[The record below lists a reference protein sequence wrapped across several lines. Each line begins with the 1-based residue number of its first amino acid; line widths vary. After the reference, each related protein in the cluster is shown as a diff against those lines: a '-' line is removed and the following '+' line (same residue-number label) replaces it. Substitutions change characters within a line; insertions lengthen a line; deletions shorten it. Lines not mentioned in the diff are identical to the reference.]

1 MTPPVSKNHSD
12 PHAQKFLPLTLG
24 ALGVVFG
31 DIGTSPLYALQE
43 CVSPGHGVD
52 PMVAQNLFG
61 LVSLIFWSLMMIVT
75 FKYIF
80 FLMRADNRGE
90 GGIMA
95 LMALLP
101 QHLILPKA
109 GKVGV
114 SALFVIAGAA
124 LLFGDSVITP
134 AISVLSAMEG
144 LKMISPE
151 LDHFAVGLTVLI
163 LIGLFAVQSKG
174 TQKIGSWFGPIML
187 IWFAT
192 LGAMGLAHIW
202 DAPSILKALS
212 PGYAIEFFQTQG
224 LHGFRILGSVVL
236 AVTGAEALYADMGH
250 FGRKPIQVAWLFL
263 VFPCLILNY
272 LGQGAL
278 LMAHPELAANP
289 FYGMVPPNLLYPVIL
304 LATAA
309 TVIASQALISGAYS
323 LTSQAIRLGFF
334 PRLTVKHTSESGEG
348 QIYVP
353 FVNTILAFSCVALV
367 LIFRASNKLAA
378 AYGLAVTG
386 TMTITSIVFFLV
398 TRHKWKW
405 KPVYSYSI
413 LALFLFID
421 LHFLVANT
429 LKLLDGGWIPLVIG
443 VFFFLVMW
451 IWKVGRSLLQRHFIE
466 NSPPLDDFLA
476 RFDETVK
483 FRIPGIGVFMA
494 SNSTGVPPVVMRMV
508 NRFQS
513 LHQTVILL
521 TVTSENVP
529 FYCRSRTEEAR
540 VEAYELS
547 HGFYRVIMRY
557 GFMESHDIPGAMMI
571 AFGKLGIRAEP
582 KDLLFVLG
590 HETFVE
596 RNAGEMPRFKQ
607 GLFSYLSK
615 NARNATEYFGL
626 PPNQVIELGTQIDL

>member
-1 MTPPVSKNHSD
+1 MTPPVTKSTHDS
-12 PHAQKFLPLTLG
+12 HAQSLLPLTLG
-24 ALGVVFG
+24 ALGIVFG
-31 DIGTSPLYALQE
+31 DIGTSPLYAIQE
-43 CVSPGHGVD
+43 CVSPAHGVD
-52 PMVAQNLFG
+52 PTAAANLFG

-80 FLMRADNRGE
+80 LLMRADNRGE

-114 SALFVIAGAA
+114 AALFVIAGAA
-124 LLFGDSVITP
+124 LLFGESVITP
-134 AISVLSAMEG
+134 SLSVLSAVEG
-144 LKMISPE
+144 LKLISPE
-151 LDHFAVGLTVLI
+151 LDHFVVGLTVLI
-163 LIGLFAVQSKG
+163 LLGLFSVQKKG
-174 TQKIGSWFGPIML
+174 TQKIGAWFGPIML
-187 IWFAT
+187 VWFAT

-202 DAPSILKALS
+202 DAPSILKSLS
-212 PGYAIEFFQTQG
+212 PTYAIEFFQT
-224 LHGFRILGSVVL
+224 HGFHGFKILGSVVL
-236 AVTGAEALYADMGH
+236 AVTGSEAIYADMGH

-272 LGQGAL
+272 LGQGAFL
-278 LMAHPELAANP
+278 IAHPELASNP
-289 FYGMVPPNLLYPVIL
+289 FYGMVPQNLLYPVII

-353 FVNTILAFSCVALV
+353 FVNTILAVSCIALV

-405 KPVYSYSI
+405 KPLYSYSL
-413 LALFLFID
+413 LAVFLFID
-421 LHFLVANT
+421 LHFLIANT
-429 LKLLDGGWIPLVIG
+429 LKLFDGGWIPLLIG
-443 VFFFLVMW
+443 VFFFFIMW
-451 IWKVGRSLLQRHFIE
+451 IWKMGRSLLQRHFIE
-466 NSPPLDDFLA
+466 NSPPLDEFLA
-476 RFDETVK
+476 HFNEKVK
-483 FRIPGIGVFMA
+483 FRVPGIGVFMA

-529 FYCRSRTEEAR
+529 FYCRSQSEEAR

-547 HGFYRVIMRY
+547 QGFYRVIMRY
-557 GFMESHDIPGAMMI
+557 GFMESHDIPGAMTI
-571 AFGKLGIRAEP
+571 AFTKLGLKAEA

-596 RNAGEMPRFKQ
+596 RNAGEMSRYKQ
-607 GLFSYLSK
+607 GLFSYLSR

-626 PPNQVIELGTQIDL
+626 PPHQVIELGTQIDL